1 MAAPALPIP
10 PKDYDQRYFVELTR
24 TLRLYF
30 TGQVDVPN
38 PVITA
43 FSTIQ
48 TVTTG
53 TTFIGTKDGVTLA
66 DSTLGAV
73 NIVLPDAALSLR
85 YQFIVKRISATGT
98 GNVTVSATVG
108 NIDNAASISILEQ
121 YTSVILRSDG
131 SNYWIV

>member
-1 MAAPALPIP
+1 MVAPALPIP
-10 PKDYDQRYFVELTR
+10 PREYDQRYFVELTR

-30 TGQVDVPN
+30 TGQVDVPD

-73 NIVLPDAALSLR
+73 SIVLPDAALSLQ
-85 YQFIVKRISATGT
+85 YQFIVKRISVDAAPA
-98 GNVTVSATVG
+98 VTVSATVG
-108 NIDNAASISILEQ
+108 NIDDAASITILQQ